1 MKEFSIVR
9 KGYAPEE
16 VNAYIA
22 ELEAALADKVSR
34 LLEYQDKESAITS
47 SLVDAQIFSAQ
58 IRKAAEDEAETLRAG
73 AKEEAETLRASALDE
88 AQNLRASAYDE
99 MDQLREQAGSLHEKL
114 TAFQTEYS
122 RILQDYLVSLRS
134 TDLVNLFSRLESFMQ
149 TISVSKT
156 EEAPAEEV
164 AGEVAEEVCTQ
175 NCAACQTPCEAYDAA
190 AVLEEVPVIIDDA
203 IDASADDAAA
213 IVEDAAAAI
222 DEAAAAVDE
231 AAAAFE
237 EFKPIFE

>member
-58 IRKAAEDEAETLRAG
+58 IRKAAEDEAEA
-73 AKEEAETLRASALDE
+73 LRASALDE
-88 AQNLRASAYDE
+88 AKSLRAGAYDE

-156 EEAPAEEV
+156 EEVPAED
-164 AGEVAEEVCTQ
+164 AAEEVCSQ
-175 NCAACQTPCEAYDAA
+175 NCAACQAPCEAYDAA
-190 AVLEEVPVIIDDA
+190 AVIEEEPV
-203 IDASADDAAA
+203 S
-213 IVEDAAAAI
+213 I
-222 DEAAAAVDE
+222 DEAVAAVDE
-231 AAAAFE
+231 AAASAE
-237 EFKPIFE
+237 EFKPVFE